1 MFNLDPK
8 QQHNGVEPDDENVSG
23 SPKIE
28 QRTDF
33 TGLDNSKQQ
42 NQIGNSDED
51 SGRAAPTDQ
60 SLSKKNDLKKM
71 LVLVGGLL
79 ATIFIVAGAFSLI
92 KEKPKKQRQEVEQ
105 QTAEIS
111 NTNPHSFSETELPPP
126 PVIEEEKPDDS
137 SQGDTQNTSGNGQ
150 QTVVVQQQQPP
161 EEPKPDPI
169 LEMRLGGGVLVNDGG
184 NVGQPEQGNTA
195 QASYGGV

>member
-51 SGRAAPTDQ
+51 SG
-60 SLSKKNDLKKM
+60 
-71 LVLVGGLL
+71 
-79 ATIFIVAGAFSLI
+79 
-92 KEKPKKQRQEVEQ
+92 
-105 QTAEIS
+105 
-111 NTNPHSFSETELPPP
+111 
-126 PVIEEEKPDDS
+126 
-137 SQGDTQNTSGNGQ
+137 
-150 QTVVVQQQQPP
+150 
-161 EEPKPDPI
+161 
-169 LEMRLGGGVLVNDGG
+169 
-184 NVGQPEQGNTA
+184 
-195 QASYGGV
+195 